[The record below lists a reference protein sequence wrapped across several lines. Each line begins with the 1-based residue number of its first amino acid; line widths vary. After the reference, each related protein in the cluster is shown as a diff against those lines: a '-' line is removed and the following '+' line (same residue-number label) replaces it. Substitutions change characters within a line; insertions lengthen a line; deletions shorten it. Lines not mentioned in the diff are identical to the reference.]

1 MFLSCRSIDRGTNYP
16 YIRTSDLR
24 LSFRSRRLSIAN
36 ETTKVRIL
44 GKHQK
49 VSYFFISDPRTVVA
63 SYRFKRFLL
72 SLFLKL
78 LFLVMPINQ
87 NGSQVFQGLLR
98 FYFSLRKMLSLF
110 KDFLYSQSGFKH
122 TL

>member
-24 LSFRSRRLSIAN
+24 LSFRSRRLSIAI
-36 ETTKVRIL
+36 TIKMVYSFYSY
-44 GKHQK
+44 KHQK

-63 SYRFKRFLL
+63 SYRFKGFLL

-98 FYFSLRKMLSLF
+98 FYFSLRVTKMLSL
-110 KDFLYSQSGFKH
+110 
-122 TL
+122 

>member
-63 SYRFKRFLL
+63 SYRFKGFLL
-72 SLFLKL
+72 SLFL
-78 LFLVMPINQ
+78 LFLVISINQ